1 MRIPK
6 HNLPKAKNV
15 KAAKRTAK
23 HKPIKALMQ
32 PSATASVASMETDE
46 HDEESAANAEEQA
59 EETQNSNKC
68 APKTKEEKKA
78 IRQARRKKNFASS
91 HYKVR
96 AGNVSSKH
104 GPRAINRGSLC

>member
-1 MRIPK
+1 MS
-6 HNLPKAKNV
+6 KAKNV

-32 PSATASVASMETDE
+32 PSAEASVASMETDE
-46 HDEESAANAEEQA
+46 HDEGSTASAEEQA
-59 EETQNSNKC
+59 EETETSNKC

-78 IRQARRKKNFASS
+78 IRQARRKKNFAAN

-96 AGNVSSKH
+96 AGNVSSKN

>member
-32 PSATASVASMETDE
+32 PSATASAASMETDE
-46 HDEESAANAEEQA
+46 HG
-59 EETQNSNKC
+59 EETENSTTC

-78 IRQARRKKNFASS
+78 IRQARRKKNLAAN